1 MQHWFCKYATF
12 RSPILNTFA
21 LDYTNLFVG
30 SVLVKKIIFSLPLAM
45 IKRAKQKLICF
56 RKKTQIIFV
65 LRVLSFLLK
74 TQLLNNKIVNIR
86 FTTY

>member
-56 RKKTQIIFV
+56 RKKNTDNFCFASFIFFIENTTTQ
-65 LRVLSFLLK
+65 
-74 TQLLNNKIVNIR
+74 
-86 FTTY
+86 

>member
-30 SVLVKKIIFSLPLAM
+30 SVLVKKNIFPDL
-45 IKRAKQKLICF
+45 
-56 RKKTQIIFV
+56 
-65 LRVLSFLLK
+65 
-74 TQLLNNKIVNIR
+74 
-86 FTTY
+86 